1 MQAEILFLSFIL
13 GRQMRVQRA
22 EHDRGSSS
30 QEMRRAESTDSWVES
45 TDSWIESTDSWIKG
59 KNKIPTE
66 PFCNKT
72 SQQVEL
78 H

>member
-22 EHDRGSSS
+22 KHDPGSSS
-30 QEMRRAESTDSWVES
+30 QEMRRA
-45 TDSWIESTDSWIKG
+45 ESTDSWIKG